1 MHILDYI
8 TKAMNSRYWHTRV
21 QFYIEFNGNVLTAL
35 REQGWNGKY
44 MSAGDMSRSLTQE
57 TINRYEKI
65 GTGYWGLT
73 SYADRWLNNVKGI
86 AKFNRA
92 LTEAGFK
99 GGSFSV
105 VKDSELAKQLG
116 YRRNE
121 YIFKLEG
128 LTKH

>member
-8 TKAMNSRYWHTRV
+8 TKAMNSRNWHTRV

-35 REQGWNGKY
+35 RNSGGY
-44 MSAGDMSRSLTQE
+44 LSAGDMSRSLTQE

-73 SYADRWLNNVKGI
+73 SYADRWLNNVKGV